1 MREGGH
7 KVQISSHE
15 INKSGDAMY
24 SPVTIV
30 NNNPVLY
37 TLKFIL
43 IILIIPV
50 KQTHT

>member
-1 MREGGH
+1 MQEGGH

-30 NNNPVLY
+30 NYNL
-37 TLKFIL
+37 LDIWKL
-43 IILIIPV
+43 LGE
-50 KQTHT
+50 